1 MLVSIVG
8 GGGSYPPPHFGGPS
22 VAIDFDGSILLVD
35 CGEDCLT
42 GLSMTGYKPCD
53 VEEIFITHIHIDH
66 WAGIPQL
73 AVGKIAEGC
82 PRLKFIGATPVVT
95 SLSEIISRFLPRSL
109 SYEFVRF
116 DDYYD
121 MNGYSVELVKMDHT
135 VETYG
140 LLVNDRESKLVAI
153 MSDTRPSNEILSAIK
168 DSMLIIFEAT
178 LPSALAEVATSSKH
192 TTVNELLNVSRQ
204 VSSSYTI
211 AYHLSKSS
219 LYELRQAL
227 RVMKRKRILI
237 GVRGLQISL

>member
-22 VAIDFDGSILLVD
+22 VGVDLDGSLLLVD

-95 SLSEIISRFLPRSL
+95 SLSEIIPRFLPRSL
-109 SYEFVRF
+109 SYEFVRS

-121 MNGYSVELVKMDHT
+121 VNGYSVKLVEMDHT

-140 LLVNDRESKLVAI
+140 LLVSDRESKLVAI
-153 MSDTRPSNEILSAIK
+153 MSDTRPSDRILNVIK
-168 DSMLIIFEAT
+168 DTILMIFEAT
-178 LPSALAEVATSSKH
+178 LPSALAEIAASSKH
-192 TTVNELLNVSRQ
+192 TTVSELLNVARQ
-204 VSSSYTI
+204 VGANYTI
-211 AYHLSKSS
+211 AYHLSKLS
-219 LYELRQAL
+219 LEELRQAL
-227 RVMKRKRILI
+227 RAMKQTRILI
-237 GVRGLQISL
+237 GARGLQISL